1 MGGGFTHVPVM
12 PAECL
17 EALMVRPDGVY
28 VDCTAGGGGHSL
40 LIAKSLGPAGRLIC
54 IDRDMDA
61 IHACEE
67 RLAGYRARVTLV
79 HARYS
84 SLRRLLSSLGLD
96 GADGIFMDLGVS
108 SHQLDTAARGF
119 SFQKDAPLDMRM
131 DTSVGETAKDLVNR
145 LPADELAEILWKYGE
160 ERYSRRIAERIE
172 RSRRTA
178 AIETTK
184 QLADIIVSAIP
195 AAARRAEQQHPAKRS
210 FQALRIAVN
219 GELDELAEVLDE
231 LPQLL
236 HPSGR
241 AAVLTFHSLED
252 RLVKAAFARHSTG
265 CTCPPDLPVCV
276 CGHKPTMRVITKK
289 PILPTQE
296 ELQHNRRAASAKL
309 RVAQRL

>member
-1 MGGGFTHVPVM
+1 MDRAYSVSYTH
-12 PAECL
+12 L
-17 EALMVRPDGVY
+17 
-28 VDCTAGGGGHSL
+28 
-40 LIAKSLGPAGRLIC
+40 
-54 IDRDMDA
+54 
-61 IHACEE
+61 
-67 RLAGYRARVTLV
+67 
-79 HARYS
+79 
-84 SLRRLLSSLGLD
+84 
-96 GADGIFMDLGVS
+96 
-108 SHQLDTAARGF
+108 
-119 SFQKDAPLDMRM
+119 
-131 DTSVGETAKDLVNR
+131 
-145 LPADELAEILWKYGE
+145 
-160 ERYSRRIAERIE
+160 
-172 RSRRTA
+172 
-178 AIETTK
+178 
-184 QLADIIVSAIP
+184 IP

-296 ELQHNRRAASAKL
+296 ELQHNRRAASAKPVSYTHL
-309 RVAQRL
+309 DVYKRQILSNRYYSVQELLGQLQQVGNLKKIRCVLPKWFVNMVAPLAELYYKIRRTSPLFTRYSMHTLFSNANFSHEKADRELGYTTRSLQETLHDTVAFLERIGRAVPKRVRVRRKFANSARML

>member
-1 MGGGFTHVPVM
+1 MGGFEHIPVM
-12 PAECL
+12 PEQCL
-17 EALMVRPDGVY
+17 EALRVKPGGVY

-40 LIAKSLGPAGRLIC
+40 LIARALGPAGRLIS

-61 IHACEE
+61 IHACER
-67 RLAGYRARVTLV
+67 RLADYMDRVTLI
-79 HARYS
+79 HSRFS
-84 SLRRLLSSLGLD
+84 DLGHLLPALGLD

-108 SHQLDTAARGF
+108 SHQLDTGGRGF

-131 DTSVGETAKDLVNR
+131 DTSGGETAKDLVNG

-160 ERYSRRIAERIE
+160 ERYSRRIAEHIE
-172 RSRRTA
+172 RSRRA
-178 AIETTK
+178 APIETTK
-184 QLADIIVSAIP
+184 QLADMIAAAIP

-219 GELDELAEVLDE
+219 GELDELAAVLDE
-231 LPQLL
+231 LPRLL
-236 HPSGR
+236 RTDGR
-241 AAVLTFHSLED
+241 VAVLTFHSLED
-252 RLVKAAFARHSTG
+252 RLVKTAFARHSTG
-265 CTCPPDLPVCV
+265 CTCPPDFPVCV
-276 CGHKPTMRVITKK
+276 CGHEASMRVITKK